1 MSWGAFVV
9 LGLGATAFAVLL
21 IGMGLFYRDD
31 ISHED
36 PVWEEDHP
44 VFRAFDRDDEEEVR

>member
-1 MSWGAFVV
+1 MSWGEFLIVV
-9 LGLGATAFAVLL
+9 LGATAFVILL

-44 VFRAFDRDDEEEVR
+44 VFRVVNRDES